1 MTVTN
6 FNESKKKY
14 YYFIL
19 GCLHGSIFVL
29 LIEKSRTLIKLS
41 KKKLYFI
48 QRILYPDF

>member
-6 FNESKKKY
+6 FNESKKK
-14 YYFIL
+14 YFIL